1 VGLEAISPKAFF
13 VDFLHVG
20 TGVGKIGKSRSTIFA
35 DVTNE

>member
-20 TGVGKIGKSRSTIFA
+20 MGVGKIGKSRSTIFA
-35 DVTNE
+35 DMTDE